1 LGSVVH
7 SVATGTVDCNLSVFT
22 LVTPHTMQPLQKY
35 ALASFL
41 SFAFSQEEAPYSI
54 KQVAQDYSGPLSDER
69 SNKARAAL
77 KKELEIIESEGSTR
91 VCSDLCV
98 RK

>member
-1 LGSVVH
+1 
-7 SVATGTVDCNLSVFT
+7 
-22 LVTPHTMQPLQKY
+22 MQPLQKY

-54 KQVAQDYSGPLSDER
+54 KQVDYSGPLSDER

-77 KKELEIIESEGSTR
+77 KKELAVMESEGSTR
-91 VCSDLCV
+91 IC
-98 RK
+98 